1 LRLLIYEYL
10 CSGYAEQ
17 DIKSNIL
24 CEGYAMLKALIS
36 DYKMLGHYIIT
47 FLSSRIMRFN
57 PPLQADKI
65 ISLTSRDD
73 AQRKLKEAYQK
84 VDAVYIIAPESNGV
98 LGKLVRDAEEFGDTT
113 INCSPESIE
122 EASNKLNVY
131 EKLRR
136 VGINVPETVPVDVKE
151 DVKRVK
157 GIARDL
163 GFPLIFKPVMGAGS
177 SGLSIVRNEEEI
189 NMAIKKV
196 KREVSRDF
204 FLVQRFVKGTPVS
217 VSVISNG
224 ENALP
229 LTLNAQLVKL
239 APPGLNSSY
248 EGGFVPLHH
257 PQWSEA
263 LKAAKST
270 IECFRGLRGYVG
282 VDMILTEN
290 APVII
295 EVNPRLTTSYVGLRE
310 VLNFNIAGAILN
322 SVLKNEL
329 PRDMKTLRCAF
340 FFKVGVKNP
349 EVEVLKHIYALDG
362 VFAPP
367 LPLAEDDS
375 YALIVSSSHDLM
387 SARLKA
393 YQIKR
398 KLIEILSEAHN

>member
-10 CSGYAEQ
+10 CSEYAEQ
-17 DIKSNIL
+17 DIESNIL

-36 DYKMLGHYIIT
+36 DFKMLGHYIIT
-47 FLSSRIMRFN
+47 FLSSRMVRFN
-57 PPLQADKI
+57 PPLQADEI
-65 ISLTSRDD
+65 ISLASRGD
-73 AQRKLKEAYQK
+73 AQRKLKEVCQK
-84 VDAVYIIAPESNGV
+84 VDAAYIIAPESNGM
-98 LGKLVRDAEEFGDTT
+98 LGKLVRDVEEFGGIA

-122 EASNKLNVY
+122 ESSNKLNVY

-151 DVKRVK
+151 DVKRVRS
-157 GIARDL
+157 IAKDF
-163 GFPLIFKPVMGAGS
+163 GFPLIFKPVMGAGA
-177 SGLSIVRNEEEI
+177 SGLSIVRNEGEI
-189 NMAIKKV
+189 DMAIKKV
-196 KREVSRDF
+196 KREASKDF
-204 FLVQRFVKGTPVS
+204 FLVQRFVKGTPAS
-217 VSVISNG
+217 VSVISDG

-229 LTLNAQLVKL
+229 LTLNAQLVRL

-263 LKAAKST
+263 FKAAKFT
-270 IECFRGLRGYVG
+270 VECFRGLRGYVG

-310 VLNFNIAGAILN
+310 ALNFNIAGAILN
-322 SVLKNEL
+322 SVLKSEL

-340 FFKVGVKNP
+340 FSKVSVKNP
-349 EVEVLKHIYALDG
+349 KVEVLKHTYTLNG
-362 VFAPP
+362 VLTPP
-367 LPLAEDDS
+367 LPLAEDES

-393 YQIKR
+393 YQVKR
-398 KLIEILSEAHN
+398 KLIEILSEAYN